1 MRKLVLG
8 LLGAAAAFSMGT
20 AASAQVSNVSYN
32 TDVAVFDDQFITFSA
47 GLLELGG
54 GSPFDHFVTWTQGL
68 DGNYGF
74 TLSTTATT
82 LNGAIVPATDL
93 DFTAAWVTDGLGGSW
108 NLIPDVDN
116 TDINE
121 DWGLANLY
129 LPAGSYTLHIQGTR
143 GDNTQYVGGI
153 AFAAVPEPATWAM
166 MLMGFGAIGFAMRRR
181 RRPALLQ
188 LA

>member
-8 LLGAAAAFSMGT
+8 LIGAAAAFSMGT
-20 AASAQVSNVSYN
+20 AASAQISNVSYN
-32 TDVAVFDDQFITFSA
+32 TDVAVFDDQGITFAA

-54 GSPFDHFVTWTQGL
+54 GSPFDHFVTFTEAL
-68 DGNYGF
+68 DGTYGF
-74 TLSTTATT
+74 TLTTTATT
-82 LNGAIVPATDL
+82 LNGAIVPATDV
-93 DFTAAWVTDGLGGSW
+93 DFTAAWVSDGLGGTW
-108 NLIPDVDN
+108 NLLPDVDN
-116 TDINE
+116 NDINE
-121 DWGLANLY
+121 DWGLANLF
-129 LPAGSYTLHIQGTR
+129 LPAGTYTFHIQGTR
-143 GDNTQYVGGI
+143 GNNTSYSGGV

>member
-20 AASAQVSNVSYN
+20 AASAQVSNVTYN
-32 TDVAVFDDQFITFSA
+32 TDVALFDDQGITFAA
-47 GLLELGG
+47 GIIENGG
-54 GSPFDHFVTWTQGL
+54 PSPFDNFVTWTEAL
-68 DGNYGF
+68 DGIYGF
-74 TLSTTATT
+74 TLTTTATT
-82 LNGAIVPATDL
+82 RSGAIVAATDV
-93 DFTAAWVTDGLGGSW
+93 DFTAAWISDGMGGTW
-108 NLIPDVDN
+108 NLFPDVDN

-121 DWGLANLY
+121 DWGLANIF
-129 LPAGSYTLHIQGTR
+129 LPAGTYTFHIQGTR
-143 GDNTQYVGGI
+143 GTNSSYQGGV